1 MRRRKRHTKLSP
13 KTSSIQ
19 ISGGGKSSFVNQG
32 KWSPKTPTTKIS
44 GNCCIKNKSLDI
56 NDFER
61 GLESPNIGRSTNEKR
76 SFVNHGKWSPKTPTI
91 KISGK
96 SSIKNKFLDLDDFER
111 GLELPNIGRS
121 TNDLDIM
128 DDLKLTI
135 RCLSLTTF
143 YFVSQLCTFVPG
155 MIFVNKVISK

>member
-1 MRRRKRHTKLSP
+1 MDTVCHLWDNSNLRLCKLLLLLCLVCTCDVIVLIIAMKRRKRHAKLSP

-19 ISGGGKSSFVNQG
+19 ISGGKS
-32 KWSPKTPTTKIS
+32 
-44 GNCCIKNKSLDI
+44 
-56 NDFER
+56 
-61 GLESPNIGRSTNEKR
+61 

-91 KISGK
+91 KISGN
-96 SSIKNKFLDLDDFER
+96 SYIKNKSLDLPDLDDFER
-111 GLELPNIGRS
+111 GLESPNIGRS

-155 MIFVNKVISK
+155 MIFFNEVNSK

>member
-1 MRRRKRHTKLSP
+1 MKRRKRHAKLSP

-19 ISGGGKSSFVNQG
+19 ISGGGKSSFVNHG
-32 KWSPKTPTTKIS
+32 KWSPKTPTIKNS
-44 GNCCIKNKSLDI
+44 GNSCIKNKSLDV
-56 NDFER
+56 DDLER
-61 GLESPNIGRSTNEKR
+61 GLESPM
-76 SFVNHGKWSPKTPTI
+76 WSPKTPTI

-111 GLELPNIGRS
+111 GLESPNIGRS

-155 MIFVNKVISK
+155 MIFVNKVNS